1 METLGDWTE
10 ILNTAHPVPRA
21 VRQGKVSV
29 VAHSLMLL
37 RYERPR

>member
-1 METLGDWTE
+1 
-10 ILNTAHPVPRA
+10 VPRA